1 MYTYPQ
7 HDPLSNLILNVFGI
21 MVLLVFIWVIYAI
34 VYAIFMFIFSWG
46 NEEKIKKA
54 WNSIRYAV
62 LGFILTL
69 IILFAVPW
77 VLKTLKVPGYKYY
90 TTENIFKN
98 AKFWLNRVVEV
109 FSQNKKNDITPTSN
123 YEL

>member
-1 MYTYPQ
+1 MFTYPQ

-34 VYAIFMFIFSWG
+34 VYAVFMFIFSWW

-69 IILFAVPW
+69 LILFAVPW
-77 VLKTLKVPGYKYY
+77 VLKLLKVPGYNYY

-98 AKFWLNRVVEV
+98 AKSWLNKVVEV
-109 FSQNKKNDITPTSN
+109 FNQSKKDNFIPSE

>member
-7 HDPLSNLILNVFGI
+7 WDLLSNIMLSVLAI
-21 MVLLVFIWVIYAI
+21 MVLLVVGGVIYAI
-34 VYAIFMFIFSWG
+34 VYAIFMFIFSGW

-69 IILFAVPW
+69 IILFAIPGT
-77 VLKTLKVPGYKYY
+77 LRALKVPGYQYY
-90 TTENIFKN
+90 TSSNIFKT
-98 AKFWLNRVVEV
+98 AKIWLSKIIEV
-109 FSQNKKNDITPTSN
+109 FNQQKAPVDVDEN

>member
-7 HDPLSNLILNVFGI
+7 WDLLSNIMLSVLAIL
-21 MVLLVFIWVIYAI
+21 VLLVFWGVIYAI
-34 VYAIFMFIFSWG
+34 VYAIFMFIFSGW

-69 IILFAVPW
+69 IILFAIPGA
-77 VLKTLKVPGYKYY
+77 LRALKVPGYQYY
-90 TTENIFKN
+90 TSSNIFKT
-98 AKFWLNRVVEV
+98 AKIWLNKVIDV
-109 FSQNKKNDITPTSN
+109 FNQQKAPENVDGN